1 MSNHLE
7 LLKPI
12 LDEVIESQAQ
22 LVDAKAVFPE
32 KAIKALGES
41 GLLGLLSS
49 TEVAGLGQG
58 PRAAVEVVEQIA
70 QHCATTAMVTTMH
83 YSGAAVIEAHGR
95 LDERKKPAS
104 GAKVA
109 SSSSGLR

>member
-1 MSNHLE
+1 MVCCSRRKRISNHLE
-7 LLKPI
+7 LLKHI

-49 TEVAGLGQG
+49 TEVGGLGQG
-58 PRAAVEVVEQIA
+58 P
-70 QHCATTAMVTTMH
+70 
-83 YSGAAVIEAHGR
+83 GAAVIEAHGR
-95 LDERKKPAS
+95 LDERKKTAS

-109 SSSSGLR
+109 SSSSDLR